1 MKVTRLAY
9 LSVLTVLTVVLARF
23 ASFRIAI
30 FGVEGV
36 RIGIGSLGIY
46 LAALAFGPVDGLVV
60 GAVAD
65 IVGYWVS
72 PMGPYM
78 PHFTLV
84 AALRG
89 VVAGTLFAF
98 LFKRKWSLWSV
109 TASIAVPAGIANLW
123 LVPYLL
129 HTLFGMPYT
138 PMMVPRLIAFPFSV
152 ALQVLIIE
160 SVLKAI
166 PDIKTLHVHK

>member
-1 MKVTRLAY
+1 VKVTRLAY
-9 LSVLTVLTVVLARF
+9 LSVLIALTVVLTRF
-23 ASFRIAI
+23 ASLRIAI

-46 LAALAFGPVDGLVV
+46 LAALVFGPVDGLVV

-65 IVGYWVS
+65 IVGYWIS

-84 AALRG
+84 AAFRG
-89 VVAGTLFAF
+89 VVAGILFVF
-98 LFKRKWSLWSV
+98 FFKRRWSLWSV
-109 TASIAVPAGIANLW
+109 VVSIAVPAGIASLW

-138 PMMVPRLIAFPFSV
+138 PMIVPRLIAFPFSV
-152 ALQVLIIE
+152 ALQVMIIE
-160 SVLKAI
+160 AVLKVI
-166 PDIKTLHVHK
+166 PDIRTLHAHK